1 MGSKGMGVLKDAAPE
16 VRRVAVLFGS
26 DSGGNVAF
34 LRSAESCYRRLAIG
48 PPCDR
53 ERQPSYGRD
62 VRCRDRRCDL
72 ERGLNR
78 LLRHLYTLSRP
89 AGCEGRHRY
98 RSDLAVFEAG
108 ADEYLIKPI
117 DHLALV
123 ARVKSAL
130 RMKELHDRVVGQA
143 ADLAVWNRELEQRV
157 TDQVGELERV
167 GRLRRFLAPQIA
179 EAIVRLSLMNV
190 ALQRMSVI

>member
-1 MGSKGMGVLKDAAPE
+1 MGVTSVAEIVDVIWNAVSTAFYAIFIPYHDLRAAK
-16 VRRVAVLFGS
+16 
-26 DSGGNVAF
+26 
-34 LRSAESCYRRLAIG
+34 
-48 PPCDR
+48 
-53 ERQPSYGRD
+53 
-62 VRCRDRRCDL
+62 
-72 ERGLNR
+72 
-78 LLRHLYTLSRP
+78 
-89 AGCEGRHRY
+89 EGT
-98 RSDLAVFEAG
+98 DTDQIAAVFEAG